1 MKRISLVLAI
11 LLLLCLMLPSCAPGQ
26 TAEDLSAAF
35 VSCLSSMNFQQAH
48 SYLWDKG
55 DSQIALEEYVNNYQ
69 YVVSALGVHS
79 IEISDRK
86 ITVEGDAIYLTYHIA
101 YLADKLTF
109 GCDVRT
115 RIIKEDGR
123 YFIQYSPEM
132 LLPGYAPGNKLSVLT
147 TEGKRGEI
155 FTSDNTCI
163 AQNSYSDSV
172 VIAVTEGQDINAIIS
187 ALAGLV
193 DMDEDAR
200 GKLREKYN
208 SAIEHGYG
216 TVVAHVAPK
225 DSLSGSL
232 EASILAIDPS
242 ISIDR
247 SSVTAQRYYPYT
259 SLYAHVVGYAST
271 PNEEQKKEL
280 EEKGYPNAR
289 LVGKSGIERQ
299 YDAYLQ
305 PKDGLRVN
313 MYTEDGQFLST
324 IYEKAAE
331 NGADIFL
338 TLSHDLQQRAYYA
351 LSSNLTEEQTGTAI
365 VMDPTSGFVQAMVSL
380 PSFDAN
386 LFSFPLSDEEYN
398 KLNSEEAGAPLFP
411 KATLGLYPPGSLLKP
426 FTITPSL
433 ENGIVNPNSVFP
445 YPVTGNA
452 WKPDGVWYW
461 DKVTRNETPDGPLN
475 LETAFR
481 FSDNIYFSWAT
492 LNLGQEKFLE
502 YMNRIGLKEAV
513 PFDLPTA
520 KANLINEGTEIN
532 RKLVSDMSFG
542 HGEILLTP
550 IQAAAMYTVFQ
561 NGGDMLAPKL
571 VGSIRKYS
579 DGLHYE
585 TLYTAEREVYLE
597 GVMTQETVN
606 TLIPCLRAVVQ
617 SGTAQSIQIKDL
629 PLAAKTGT
637 AVRGGTE
644 KNERVS
650 WLAAWWQ
657 GAEQGNRLVVTMF
670 DRPSNTSDHKH
681 AVTKEL
687 LRP

>member
-1 MKRISLVLAI
+1 MKRVSFFLAL
-11 LLLLCLMLPSCAPGQ
+11 LLLLCPLLSACAPGQ

-35 VSCLSSMNFQQAH
+35 VSALSSMNFEQAH
-48 SYLWDKG
+48 HYLWDKG
-55 DSQIALEEYVNNYQ
+55 DSEISQEEYMGNYE
-69 YVVSALGVHS
+69 YVVSALGVHT
-79 IEISDRK
+79 IEVTDRK
-86 ITVEGDAIYLTYHIA
+86 ITVEGDAIYLSYHMD
-101 YLADKLTF
+101 YLADKFTL
-109 GCDVRT
+109 GHDVRT
-115 RIIKEDGR
+115 RIINEDGR

-132 LLPGYAPGNKLSVLT
+132 LLPGYASGNQLSILT
-147 TEGKRGEI
+147 TQGKRGEI
-155 FTSDNTCI
+155 FTADNTCI

-172 VIAVTEGQDINAIIS
+172 VIAVAEGQDINAIIS
-187 ALAGLV
+187 SLSALVEMGEKAQV
-193 DMDEDAR
+193 
-200 GKLREKYN
+200 KLREQYN
-208 SAIEHGYG
+208 SALEHHYG
-216 TVVAHVAPK
+216 TVVAYVAPK

-232 EASILAIDPS
+232 EASILAIDPC

-247 SSVTAQRYYPYT
+247 SSITAQRYYPYGAV
-259 SLYAHVVGYAST
+259 YAHVVGYAST
-271 PNEEQKKEL
+271 PNEEQLKQL
-280 EEKGYPNAR
+280 EEKGFPDAR

-299 YDAYLQ
+299 YDEYLQ
-305 PKDGLRVN
+305 PRDGLKIN
-313 MYTEDGQFLST
+313 MYTKDGQYLST

-331 NGADIFL
+331 DGADVFL
-338 TLSHDLQQRAYYA
+338 TMSHDLQQRAYYA
-351 LSSNLTEEQTGTAI
+351 LLSNLTDHQTGTAI
-365 VMDPTSGFVQAMVSL
+365 VMDPTNGFVQAMVSL

-386 LFSFPLSDEEYN
+386 IFSFPVSDAEYD
-398 KLNSEEAGAPLFP
+398 KLNSEEAGSPLFP

-433 ENGIVNPNSVFP
+433 ENGIVNASSVFP
-445 YPVTGNA
+445 YPITGKS

-461 DKVTRNETPDGPLN
+461 DKVTRNEMPDGPLN

-542 HGEILLTP
+542 HGEILLSP
-550 IQAAAMYTVFQ
+550 VQAAAMYTVFQ
-561 NGGDMLAPKL
+561 NNGDMLAPKL

-579 DGLHYE
+579 DALHYE
-585 TLYTAEREVYLE
+585 TLYAAEREIYIE
-597 GVMTQETVN
+597 NIMTEETVA
-606 TLIPCLRAVVQ
+606 TLLPCLRSVVK

-637 AVRGGTE
+637 AIKGAEKTE
-644 KNERVS
+644 KVS

-657 GAEQGNRLVVTMF
+657 GAEQGNRLVVTMV
-670 DRPSNTSDHKH
+670 DSPRLVTDYKH